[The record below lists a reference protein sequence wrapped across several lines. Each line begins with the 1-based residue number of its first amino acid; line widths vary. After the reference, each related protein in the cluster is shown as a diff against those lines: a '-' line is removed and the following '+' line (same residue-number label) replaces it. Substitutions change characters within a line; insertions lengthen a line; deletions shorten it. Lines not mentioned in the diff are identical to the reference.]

1 MLGQAWGVP
10 PYRSHYLTLSLPNLV
25 HRANPT
31 VSPLKRVHSIL
42 KDPLRRPDPCA
53 NLHVPNVQPFPPNF
67 DCYTDRITTACAPV
81 ESTRGSNKSRQVR
94 RACLCMNQVRSSAT
108 AQRGTERGRVLQR
121 GASADLRSSE
131 AHSCPSV
138 SSCEFGYCIWSHL
151 PPDPGLGS
159 VHGARLC
166 MVMNM
171 WERPKET

>member
-1 MLGQAWGVP
+1 MCQMSN
-10 PYRSHYLTLSLPNLV
+10 RSRT
-25 HRANPT
+25 
-31 VSPLKRVHSIL
+31 
-42 KDPLRRPDPCA
+42 
-53 NLHVPNVQPFPPNF
+53 PPNF

-138 SSCEFGYCIWSHL
+138 WYREFGYCIWSHL
-151 PPDPGLGS
+151 PPDPDLGS
-159 VHGARLC
+159 AHGARLC
-166 MVMNM
+166 TVMNM
-171 WERPKET
+171 WERPKETCTWSSCAPLQFWRTQLHNPWWRLCTLHDDPRAPIVATACHLVLVTCAPGCT